1 MQNVEF
7 WILYSGVGAPRSTHY
22 SRMIRS
28 ASLYEKIVSGN
39 IIPDKGIALRDFENI
54 HLVTIGD
61 IAFPK
66 HASSAKKL
74 QRRYTWSWTK
84 ILQHKALR
92 CACVTENAC
101 GMMKGRFIILH
112 KKTECRLKNLKYVI
126 MACVMMHNLCISVQ
140 DPCLPSWRLQV
151 KQLLLIRKACERK

>member
-1 MQNVEF
+1 MWDGFHVYVSSKLKSFYSFKKQCRMLNFELVGYSKSF
-7 WILYSGVGAPRSTHY
+7 LYSGVGAPRSTHY
-22 SRMIRS
+22 SRMLRS

-74 QRRYTWSWTK
+74 QRRYT
-84 ILQHKALR
+84 
-92 CACVTENAC
+92 
-101 GMMKGRFIILH
+101 
-112 KKTECRLKNLKYVI
+112 
-126 MACVMMHNLCISVQ
+126 
-140 DPCLPSWRLQV
+140 
-151 KQLLLIRKACERK
+151 